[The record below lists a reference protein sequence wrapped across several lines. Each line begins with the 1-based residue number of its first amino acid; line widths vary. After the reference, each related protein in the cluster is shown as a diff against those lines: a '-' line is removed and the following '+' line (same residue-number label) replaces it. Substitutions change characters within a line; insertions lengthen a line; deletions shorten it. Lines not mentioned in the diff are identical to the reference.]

1 MEKEENQNNT
11 STEQNQDTAKK
22 TEKPDKNLDYEH
34 IEYYLPDFYNEYSYW
49 ELYFVSSLMNSL
61 NENRQLHMIY
71 SVFDFCCF
79 DSPDSIM
86 LKNAIDQ
93 IDLQNLYIY
102 LNNSDKHEI
111 FPEQVFDIER

>member
-1 MEKEENQNNT
+1 MKLNT
-11 STEQNQDTAKK
+11 IKHRLID
-22 TEKPDKNLDYEH
+22 
-34 IEYYLPDFYNEYSYW
+34 
-49 ELYFVSSLMNSL
+49 SL

-86 LKNAIDQ
+86 LKNAIDH